1 MDILTRRSQIRHP
14 PSKSL
19 ILNETHQLLD
29 DCEEHFGQIKLNE
42 QEKQK
47 IDTLAVFPTVGC
59 ISTPR
64 HDRTYS
70 VRHPSI
76 AYYSQ
81 VKGIFNGRSLRT
93 LIYLT
98 FIGVEAQSDISSSRQ
113 PLALIVQELCESRGG
128 RPGLSV
134 LTSLLVSVDV
144 KIYCTVLRHWS
155 KLVPNMST
163 DI

>member
-1 MDILTRRSQIRHP
+1 MDILTRRSQIRLP
-14 PSKSL
+14 TSKSL

-47 IDTLAVFPTVGC
+47 IDTLAVFPTVVC

-81 VKGIFNGRSLRT
+81 VKGIFNGSFMQDIRI

-98 FIGVEAQSDISSSRQ
+98 STGVDGQSWPS
-113 PLALIVQELCESRGG
+113 
-128 RPGLSV
+128 
-134 LTSLLVSVDV
+134 
-144 KIYCTVLRHWS
+144 
-155 KLVPNMST
+155 
-163 DI
+163 

>member
-14 PSKSL
+14 TSKSL

-47 IDTLAVFPTVGC
+47 IDTLAVFPTVVC

-81 VKGIFNGRSLRT
+81 VKGIFNCRSLRT

-113 PLALIVQELCESRGG
+113 PLALLVCNAKIKSNTLCDYFYPGYCVRFSSVQDG
-128 RPGLSV
+128 
-134 LTSLLVSVDV
+134 
-144 KIYCTVLRHWS
+144 IYALIS
-155 KLVPNMST
+155 K
-163 DI
+163 